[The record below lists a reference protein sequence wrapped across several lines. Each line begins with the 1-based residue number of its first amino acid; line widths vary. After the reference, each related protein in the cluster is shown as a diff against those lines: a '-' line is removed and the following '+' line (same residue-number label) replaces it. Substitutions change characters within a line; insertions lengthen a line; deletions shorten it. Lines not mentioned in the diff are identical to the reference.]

1 MLINLRDQ
9 NNKLVIKDVLDLDFD
24 MSVEQAEDKYYV
36 NINHKYRL
44 DEEFSTEK
52 SAEDQMIYVAGVRN
66 TLENELRNY

>member
-44 DEEFSTEK
+44 DEEF
-52 SAEDQMIYVAGVRN
+52 
-66 TLENELRNY
+66 